1 MRSVVVIVAVLLG
14 GCGRGEPAPSRPG
27 GAEPAGATRSADPGN
42 AAPASDGVTHAPAA
56 STAGE
61 PAIGDGPP
69 AQQRGVD
76 GRCEPTPR
84 SGAPCREGDGYCVLS
99 WGEPGGHSE
108 ALWCR
113 GGRWVLEQEVNLPRG
128 G

>member
-1 MRSVVVIVAVLLG
+1 MRSVVVIVGLLLG

-27 GAEPAGATRSADPGN
+27 GEAAGSVDAAGATRSVD
-42 AAPASDGVTHAPAA
+42 PAA
-56 STAGE
+56 TIPDTVSTAGE
-61 PAIGDGPP
+61 AASGEGPP

-76 GRCEPTPR
+76 GRCEPTPK